1 MTDTVYLVHGVFWDR
16 PRSRPRRGRLDRPV
30 DWHGAERILGHRV
43 NRLQGARFQRH
54 GLIAAGIILN
64 IMGNTSQNQ
73 GLAVASLPVIGLGLV
88 LHVVGIVVRGQQI
101 RRNLKQ

>member
-1 MTDTVYLVHGVFWDR
+1 VLTEFWATASTAYKVLVF
-16 PRSRPRRGRLDRPV
+16 S
-30 DWHGAERILGHRV
+30 AM
-43 NRLQGARFQRH
+43 

-64 IMGNTSQNQ
+64 LVGNTSNNQ

-101 RRNLKQ
+101 RKNLKR

>member
-1 MTDTVYLVHGVFWDR
+1 MLIEFWATASTAYKVLVF
-16 PRSRPRRGRLDRPV
+16 S
-30 DWHGAERILGHRV
+30 AM
-43 NRLQGARFQRH
+43 